1 MPERTT
7 LPPGAFCWPELATPD
22 AAKAKAFY
30 AGLFGWTAFDVPS
43 AGGAYTLL
51 RVGALDVAA
60 LRTLSPD
67 EKAQGLPSHFMS
79 YISTASAD
87 ASAQRAKEL
96 GGTVLYGP
104 FDVEGIGRMA
114 VLRDPTGSGSAPAPR
129 GAVFALWEA
138 RGHIGARL
146 VGEENTLCWTEIV
159 TRDPEAAR
167 AFYGGLFGWTWKVS
181 DASTVEYFEIY
192 REEQPIGGI
201 LPMRGEEWGDMPG
214 HLMPYF
220 RVRDCDATA
229 AKAAALGGTAVVP
242 PQDIPHVGRF
252 ALLRDDQ
259 GAHFSVIT
267 LPERP
272 ANA

>member
-1 MPERTT
+1 MPERTEL
-7 LPPGAFCWPELATPD
+7 LPGSFCWPELATPD
-22 AAKAKAFY
+22 SARAKAFY
-30 AGLFGWTAFDVPS
+30 AGLFGWSAFDLPS
-43 AGGAYTLL
+43 AGGTYTLL
-51 RVGALDVAA
+51 RIGEKDVAA

-67 EKAQGLPSHFMS
+67 ETAQGIPSYFMS

-104 FDVEGIGRMA
+104 FDVEGIGRM
-114 VLRDPTGSGSAPAPR
+114 VVVRDPSGP
-129 GAVFALWEA
+129 VFALWEA

-159 TRDPEAAR
+159 TRDPASAQ

-181 DASTVEYFEIY
+181 DTSSVEYFEIY
-192 REEQPIGGI
+192 RDGEAIGGV
-201 LPMRGEEWGDMPG
+201 LPMRGDEWGDMPG

-220 RVRDCDATA
+220 RVADCDAAT
-229 AKAAALGGTAVVP
+229 AKAQALGGSAVVP

-259 GAHFSVIT
+259 GAHFSVIA
-267 LPERP
+267 LRE
-272 ANA
+272 